1 MVKFRNYFISG
12 LVAILPIAL
21 SLWILGYLFKL
32 LDTVVGKPIMN
43 LIGFSIP
50 GLGLLLSVLFIL
62 LLGMVVSNVVGKR
75 IAKWVDGVLE
85 RIPVLKMVYSPI
97 KDIMNNFTNEKSNN
111 FKQAVLIEYPRPGLN
126 SVGFIT
132 RENVIID
139 GVAMTIIF
147 IPTTPNPTSGFIIY
161 AKAADYQL
169 LDVPVEV
176 ALRTIISL
184 GTLTPQQIDLKVEGK

>member
-1 MVKFRNYFISG
+1 MVRLRNYFISG

-21 SLWILGYLFKL
+21 SLWILGYVFKL
-32 LDTVVGKPIMN
+32 LDSTFGKPIME
-43 LIGFSIP
+43 LIGFRIP
-50 GLGLLLSVLFIL
+50 GLGLVLSILFIL
-62 LLGMVVSNVVGKR
+62 VLGVVVSNVVGKR
-75 IAKWVDGVLE
+75 VAKWIDSVFE

-97 KDIMNNFTNEKSNN
+97 KDIMNNFTDQKSNN
-111 FKQAVLIEYPRPGLN
+111 FKQAVLIEYPRVGLK

-139 GVAMTIIF
+139 GETMTIIF

-161 AKAADYQL
+161 AKKGDYQL
-169 LDVPVEV
+169 LDIPVEA

-184 GTLTPQQIDLKVEGK
+184 GTLTPQQIDFKVES